1 MTQNCN
7 YQELEQVVKVE
18 LVKDAACDID
28 EPYFIAGLT
37 ETPGTK
43 TVGGEIID
51 RIGEPDIVVA
61 MDVADG
67 TTCEMET
74 PPTITQKEKTD
85 VIGIIITHEVK
96 IAVTAGFE
104 ALRSAINGL
113 RGKDF
118 HVVFTTD
125 DGTRYLCYGT
135 PGGSIVSLQ
144 GQQGESEQQT
154 LAVTLQSMN
163 HIIRLI

>member
-43 TVGGEIID
+43 TVGGETID

-67 TTCEMET
+67 TTAEMEACVART
-74 PPTITQKEKTD
+74 STWCLPPT
-85 VIGIIITHEVK
+85 
-96 IAVTAGFE
+96 TAR
-104 ALRSAINGL
+104 AICAMLPLAAASYRCRVSRARASSRRSPSRCRA
-113 RGKDF
+113 
-118 HVVFTTD
+118 
-125 DGTRYLCYGT
+125 
-135 PGGSIVSLQ
+135 
-144 GQQGESEQQT
+144 
-154 LAVTLQSMN
+154 
-163 HIIRLI
+163 

>member
-28 EPYFIAGLT
+28 EPYFLTGIT

-43 TVGGEIID
+43 TVGGETID

-67 TTCEMET
+67 TTAEMET
-74 PPTITQKEKTD
+74 PPTIT
-85 VIGIIITHEVK
+85 H
-96 IAVTAGFE
+96 
-104 ALRSAINGL
+104 
-113 RGKDF
+113 KDF

-125 DGTRYLCYGT
+125 DGTRYLCYAT